1 MLATLFRSRSSDQ
14 WCRDYFF
21 HPRLPVSFSSLRSL
35 GCSSRQAPLDTAL
48 LLLLVLV
55 ILRILPFLSSTSFV
69 SFSWYSCSSPPPPLR
84 DRDRHG
90 SMMCRAVLIA
100 LPATLGVIVP
110 DSILPLGTPFS
121 LILHRT
127 SALELLVTSVG
138 VDSIAYS
145 MRIWRDT

>member
-1 MLATLFRSRSSDQ
+1 MLATLFRSRSSVQ

-21 HPRLPVSFSSLRSL
+21 HPRLPVLLPSSPSPSPFPPPPSSPSSSSSPSLSSPYLSSFLFL
-35 GCSSRQAPLDTAL
+35 LVL
-48 LLLLVLV
+48 LLLLVLL

-90 SMMCRAVLIA
+90 SMLCRAVLIA

-121 LILHRT
+121 LILHRI
-127 SALELLVTSVG
+127 SVL
-138 VDSIAYS
+138 
-145 MRIWRDT
+145 

>member
-35 GCSSRQAPLDTAL
+35 GCSSRQAPLDTPL
-48 LLLLVLV
+48 CPSLSSPYLSSFLFLLVVLLLLVLF

-69 SFSWYSCSSPPPPLR
+69 SFSWYYCSSPPPLR

-100 LPATLGVIVP
+100 LPASLGGIVP

-121 LILHRT
+121 LILHRI
-127 SALELLVTSVG
+127 SVL
-138 VDSIAYS
+138 
-145 MRIWRDT
+145 

>member
-35 GCSSRQAPLDTAL
+35 GCSSRQAPLDTPLCPSLSSPYLSSFLFLLVL
-48 LLLLVLV
+48 LLLLVLL

-100 LPATLGVIVP
+100 LPASLGVIVS
-110 DSILPLGTPFS
+110 DSVLPLGTPFS
-121 LILHRT
+121 LILHRI
-127 SALELLVTSVG
+127 SVL
-138 VDSIAYS
+138 
-145 MRIWRDT
+145 

>member
-35 GCSSRQAPLDTAL
+35 GCSSRQVPLDTPLCPSLSSPYLSSFLFFLVL
-48 LLLLVLV
+48 LLLLVLL
-55 ILRILPFLSSTSFV
+55 IHRMLPFLFSTSFV

-84 DRDRHG
+84 DRYRHG
-90 SMMCRAVLIA
+90 SMMCGGFLIA
-100 LPATLGVIVP
+100 LPASLGVIVP

-121 LILHRT
+121 LILLRI
-127 SALELLVTSVG
+127 SVL
-138 VDSIAYS
+138 
-145 MRIWRDT
+145 